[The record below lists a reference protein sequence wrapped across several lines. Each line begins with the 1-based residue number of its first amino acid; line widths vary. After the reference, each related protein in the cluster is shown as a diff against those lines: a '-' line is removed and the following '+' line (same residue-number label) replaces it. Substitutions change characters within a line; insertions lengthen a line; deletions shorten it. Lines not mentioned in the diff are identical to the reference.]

1 MDACLGSGLGSL
13 GSCLGSGLGSP
24 ASNLILPFLNGG
36 TGEDGVDEAVVF
48 IDLRGGD
55 AGLFTG
61 VDDETDAAP
70 PHLDGLAE
78 VEHLGDGRVARG

>member
-1 MDACLGSGLGSL
+1 MIHLTDLGLPLLG
-13 GSCLGSGLGSP
+13 GR
-24 ASNLILPFLNGG
+24 A
-36 TGEDGVDEAVVF
+36 GEDGVDEAVVF

-61 VDDETDAAP
+61 VDDEANAAS

-78 VEHLGDGRVARG
+78 ANRSYTLRQAPQTRPQSHT